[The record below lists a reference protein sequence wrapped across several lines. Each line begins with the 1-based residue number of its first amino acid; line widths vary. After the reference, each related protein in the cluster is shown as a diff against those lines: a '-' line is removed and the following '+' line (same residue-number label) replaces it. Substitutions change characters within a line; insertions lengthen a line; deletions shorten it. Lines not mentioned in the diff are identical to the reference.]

1 MRKDLFS
8 LQPTNQIQLAL
19 YTPTDGSRENVPF
32 TVLYVCLIRIHGSEP
47 SESEGIFGFLM
58 KNGLSEV
65 PSEFSA
71 NDSFISKG

>member
-1 MRKDLFS
+1 MEDLLNLGS
-8 LQPTNQIQLAL
+8 EQYIAEGTYEVTMVLEYQGSVQL
-19 YTPTDGSRENVPF
+19 
-32 TVLYVCLIRIHGSEP
+32 LYVCLIRILGFEP